1 MSKVFLKKGLQIIN
15 SGEGVK
21 KREASY
27 FVGGNVMEN
36 SMEVP

>member
-1 MSKVFLKKGLQIIN
+1 MSKVFLKKGLQIIA
-15 SGEGVK
+15 GEGVK